1 MLINQ
6 SAERKKACR
15 GQAIVEFAVVLPIL
29 LLLMLGLINL
39 GVLINAQ
46 VILTQAAWEGAR
58 AGTTLNPSLGE
69 GDTEIIG
76 AVQVSL
82 IGLSDP
88 TSVTVNI
95 NPDET
100 TRAAM
105 SWPKPRGEPL
115 MVRLAYPMNLA
126 LPLPITVTLGAEA
139 TSRIEYSNLP

>member
-6 SAERKKACR
+6 SAERKKVCR

-46 VILTQAAWEGAR
+46 IILTQAAWEGAR

-69 GDTEIIG
+69 GDAEIMG
-76 AVQVSL
+76 AVQASL
-82 IGLSDP
+82 IGLSNP

-95 NPDET
+95 HPGEAA
-100 TRAAM
+100 RAALP
-105 SWPKPRGEPL
+105 WPKPRGEPL
-115 MVRLAYPMNLA
+115 TVRLAYPMNLA
-126 LPLPITVTLGAEA
+126 LPLPLTVTLGAEA
-139 TSRIEYSNLP
+139 TSRIEYSN

>member
-46 VILTQAAWEGAR
+46 IILTQAAWEGAR

-69 GDTEIIG
+69 GDAEIIG
-76 AVQVSL
+76 AVQASL
-82 IGLSDP
+82 IGLSDLS
-88 TSVTVNI
+88 SVTVSI
-95 NPDET
+95 YPDEAA
-100 TRAAM
+100 RAALP
-105 SWPKPRGEPL
+105 WPKPRGEPL
-115 MVRLAYPMNLA
+115 TVRLAYPMNLA
-126 LPLPITVTLGAEA
+126 LPLPLTVTLGAEA
-139 TSRIEYSNLP
+139 TSRIEYSN

>member
-1 MLINQ
+1 MHKYQ
-6 SAERKKACR
+6 RTERLKYSQ
-15 GQAIVEFAVVLPIL
+15 GQAIVEFAVILPVL

-39 GVLINAQ
+39 GVLINTQ
-46 VILTQAAWEGAR
+46 IILTQAAWEGAR
-58 AGTTLNPSLGE
+58 AGTTLNPSFGE

-76 AVQVSL
+76 AVQASL
-82 IGLSDP
+82 TGLSDP

-115 MVRLAYPMNLA
+115 TVQLAYPMNLA
-126 LPLPITVTLGAEA
+126 LPLPITLTLGAEA
-139 TSRIEYSNLP
+139 TSRIEYSN